1 MTSDIPVFDVSVHEF
16 ERRVL
21 DASRRCPVLVDF
33 WADWCAPCQ
42 ALAPV
47 LEAIAIKYAGQLLVT
62 KVNSDRENEL
72 AAQLGVRSLPTVML
86 FVDGAVVDQFVGA
99 QSGAA
104 IEQFIAPFM
113 PRPSDEQRA
122 AAAALRSQGNDE
134 DAARLLREAAESD
147 PDNLR
152 VRADLAAVYLDLE
165 QSEEADTVLSRL
177 PAGAIDDPVFRRLKA
192 RASLLGLAKPVSP
205 ARPDT
210 AAARAGAA
218 AAKALAGETEPALED
233 LMAVLRRSTG
243 ADREPAQTALR
254 AIFELL
260 GEDHELVGRYRRK
273 MASALH

>member
-47 LEAIAIKYAGQLLVT
+47 LEAIAIKYAGQLLVA

-177 PAGAIDDPVFRRLKA
+177 RAGAIDDPVFRRLKA